1 MIDER
6 GYPVTKSPPIVVQ
19 MITLGCAKNLVDAEV
34 MCGTLA
40 ANGILLTTDAGEAD
54 LILINTCSFIQDA
67 RKEAEDA
74 IRSALKWKKQGQRA
88 GLSRAVAV
96 AGCLPQRNPKEC
108 AALYPDVDF
117 FLGLDDVPRVHE
129 LIRAFYEGTTA
140 LPLPLAELPGY
151 LYDHQTPRITVTP
164 ENYAYIKIAEG
175 CNHRCAFCA
184 IPNIRGKL
192 RSRQPDSVLAECEQL
207 LAQGAREINF
217 IAQDS
222 TSYGKDLGSS
232 LVELLKRCDQLP
244 GDFWLRVLYTHPLH
258 VTEEFL
264 DLLAHGNHLVPYL
277 DMPLQHISSTVLQ
290 DMRRGMDGPQTR
302 TLLEHIRKDFPEI
315 AIRTTFLTGFPGET
329 EADFQ
334 ELLSLVKEYRFERLG
349 VFAFSPE
356 ENTPALT
363 LSKVQVPSS
372 TANRRR
378 NALLKAQQGIS
389 LALNQALIGKTLQI
403 LPEEK
408 LQGRMFIGRSAADAP
423 EVDQCIQ
430 FQALPVRRKSMDFA
444 KVRITACG
452 PYELQGVEEI

>member
-1 MIDER
+1 MKE
-6 GYPVTKSPPIVVQ
+6 YCPVAKTVPIVVQ

-40 ANGILLTTDAGEAD
+40 ANGILLTTDPEEAD

-67 RKEAEDA
+67 RKEADQS

-96 AGCLPQRNPKEC
+96 AGCLPQRNPQEC
-108 AALYPDVDF
+108 AAQYPDVDF

-129 LIRAFYEGTTA
+129 LIRAFYDGTVS
-140 LPLPLAELPGY
+140 LPLPSAELPGY

-184 IPNIRGKL
+184 IPNIRGHL

-207 LAQGAREINF
+207 LAQGARELNF

-232 LVELLKRCDQLP
+232 LVQLLKRCEQLP
-244 GDFWLRVLYTHPLH
+244 GEFWLRVLYTHPLH

-264 DLLAHGNHLVPYL
+264 ELLAHGTHVVPYL
-277 DMPLQHISSTVLQ
+277 DMPLQHISSPVLQ
-290 DMRRGMDGPQTR
+290 NMRRGMDGPQTR
-302 TLLEHIRKDFPEI
+302 KLLEHIRKDFPEI

-329 EADFQ
+329 DQDFQ
-334 ELLSLVKEYRFERLG
+334 ELQSLLTEIRFERLG

-356 ENTPALT
+356 ENTPALS
-363 LSKVQVPSS
+363 LPDDKVPAS

-389 LALNQALIGKTLQI
+389 LAHNQALIGQTLRI

-408 LQGRMFIGRSAADAP
+408 LQGRSFIGRSAADAP
-423 EVDQCIQ
+423 EVDQLIQ
-430 FQALPVRRKSMDFA
+430 FQGLPGRRQDMGFA

-452 PYELQGVEEI
+452 PYELKGVEVV

>member
-1 MIDER
+1 MS
-6 GYPVTKSPPIVVQ
+6 TPIVVQ
-19 MITLGCAKNLVDAEV
+19 VITLGCAKNLVDAEV

-40 ANGILLTTDAGEAD
+40 ANGILLTTDAAAAN
-54 LILINTCSFIQDA
+54 LILINTCSFIRDA
-67 RKEAEDA
+67 RKEADEA

-96 AGCLPQRNPKEC
+96 AGCLPQRNPQEC
-108 AALYPDVDF
+108 AARYPDVDF

-129 LIRAFYEGTTA
+129 LIHAFYDGTSP
-140 LPLPLAELPGY
+140 LPLPSAELPGY

-207 LAQGAREINF
+207 LAQGVREINF
-217 IAQDS
+217 IAQDC
-222 TSYGKDLGSS
+222 TSYGKDSGGS
-232 LVELLKRCDQLP
+232 LVQLLKRCEQLP

-264 DLLAHGNHLVPYL
+264 ELLAHGKHLVPYL
-277 DMPLQHISSTVLQ
+277 DMPLQHASSSILLK
-290 DMRRGMDGPQTR
+290 MRRGMDGTQTR
-302 TLLEHIRKDFPEI
+302 KLLEHIRKDFPEI

-329 EADFQ
+329 DQDFQ
-334 ELLSLVKEYRFERLG
+334 ELLSLVKEFCFERLG

-356 ENTPALT
+356 DNTPALS
-363 LSKVQVPSS
+363 LPDEKVPSS

-378 NALLKAQQGIS
+378 NALLKAQQSIS
-389 LALNQALIGKTLQI
+389 LARNQALIGQTLQV
-403 LPEEK
+403 LPDEK
-408 LQGRMFIGRSAADAP
+408 LQGRLFIGRSAADAP
-423 EVDQCIQ
+423 EVDQFIQ
-430 FQALPVRRKSMDFA
+430 FQGLPGRRQDMRFA

-452 PYELQGVEEI
+452 PYELEGVEVG

>member
-1 MIDER
+1 MSN
-6 GYPVTKSPPIVVQ
+6 PSSIVVQ
-19 MITLGCAKNLVDAEV
+19 VITLGCAKNLVDAEV

-40 ANGILLTTDAGEAD
+40 ANGILLTTDSQEAD

-67 RKEAEDA
+67 RKEAEQA
-74 IRSALKWKKQGQRA
+74 IRSALKWKKQGMRS
-88 GLSRAVAV
+88 GVSRAVAV
-96 AGCLPQRNPKEC
+96 AGCLPQRNPQEC
-108 AALYPDVDF
+108 AALYPEVDF

-129 LIRAFYEGTTA
+129 LIRTFFAGSAEIA
-140 LPLPLAELPGY
+140 LPSATLPTY

-184 IPNIRGKL
+184 IPNIRGGQ

-222 TSYGKDLGSS
+222 TSYGKDLQRS
-232 LVELLKRCDQLP
+232 LVELLKCCDKLP
-244 GDFWLRVLYTHPLH
+244 GEFWLRVLYTHPLH

-264 DLLAHGNHLVPYL
+264 ELLAHGNHLVPYL
-277 DMPLQHISSTVLQ
+277 DMPLQHISSHILQ
-290 DMRRGMDGPQTR
+290 DMRRGMDGSQTR
-302 TLLEHIRKDFPEI
+302 KLLEHIRNDFPEI
-315 AIRTTFLTGFPGET
+315 AIRTTFLTGFPGEND
-329 EADFQ
+329 ADFQ
-334 ELLSLVKEYRFERLG
+334 ELLLLVREIGFERLG

-356 ENTPALT
+356 ENTPALK
-363 LSKVQVPSS
+363 LSSEKVPAS

-389 LALNQALIGKTLQI
+389 LAHNKALIGQTLVV
-403 LPEEK
+403 LPEGK
-408 LQGRMFIGRSAADAP
+408 LQGRSFIGRSAADAP

-430 FQALPVRRKSMDFA
+430 FQALPGRRQTMGFA

-452 PYELQGVEEI
+452 PYELQGVEVV